1 MSPRNKGLGR
11 GLDALLSASE
21 ALQDGHSSTAH
32 GDELRKVALSD
43 IQPGR
48 HQPRR
53 SMDEQTIEEMAQS
66 IKRSGL
72 VQPILLRPIA
82 QQQGQAKEG
91 AAHYE
96 IVAGERRWRA
106 AHKAGL
112 TEIASIV
119 RELSDESAA
128 IAALVENIQREDL
141 NPLDEAQALDGLN
154 NKLKLTHQQI
164 ADATGKSRAA
174 VTNSIRLLSLCA
186 PVQAMLADGSLSMG
200 HARALLALPAA
211 EQAGLARMV
220 VARQLSVRQT
230 EALMRANK
238 KPPPSPASQDPDTR
252 RLQTQLAE
260 RIGAR
265 AAIVAGK
272 NGSGRLV
279 IHYRTLEQLES
290 ILARIR

>member
-1 MSPRNKGLGR
+1 MSPRKKGLGR

-21 ALQDGHSSTAH
+21 VVQDGHSSAVR
-32 GDELRKVALSD
+32 GDELRKIALTD

-53 SMDEQTIEEMAQS
+53 SMDEQAIEDMARS
-66 IKRSGL
+66 LRRSGL
-72 VQPILLRPIA
+72 VQPILLRPLA
-82 QQQGQAKEG
+82 QRDGEG
-91 AAHYE
+91 AAQYE

-106 AHKAGL
+106 AQKAGM

-119 RELSDESAA
+119 RELSDESTA

-141 NPLDEAQALDGLN
+141 NPLDEAQALDGLG

-174 VTNSIRLLSLCA
+174 VTNSIRLLSLCK
-186 PVQAMLADGSLSMG
+186 PVQTMLADGDLSMG

-211 EQAGLARMV
+211 EQAQLARMV

-230 EALMRANK
+230 EALMRGNK
-238 KPPPSPASQDPDTR
+238 KPDRPPPEQDPDTR

-265 AAIVAGK
+265 TAIVAGK
-272 NGSGRLV
+272 SGSGKLV
-279 IHYRTLEQLES
+279 IHYKSLEQLDG